1 MQFFYV
7 ILSLAKSI
15 LFTLIKS
22 HEDSLKDKQKIRLNE
37 ISSRIIISEV
47 QLIRNIMSQLCL
59 LKFTDM
65 ECIMKV
71 HKSDIQIFP
80 NMLI

>member
-47 QLIRNIMSQLCL
+47 QLIRNIMS
-59 LKFTDM
+59 
-65 ECIMKV
+65 
-71 HKSDIQIFP
+71 
-80 NMLI
+80 